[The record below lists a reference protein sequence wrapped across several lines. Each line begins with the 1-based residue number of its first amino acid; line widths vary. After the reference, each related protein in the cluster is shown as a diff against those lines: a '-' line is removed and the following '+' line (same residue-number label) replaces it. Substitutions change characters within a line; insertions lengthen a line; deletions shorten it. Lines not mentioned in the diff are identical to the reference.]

1 MFAGTVILL
10 WGNFLEI
17 QKKSSCNEPNEQR
30 YPQKKR
36 PHIAVTKNTTAIII
50 NCAAKDSK
58 ENSPCVNAVTT
69 FPKALSTVINSSGNT
84 KKQQVELHGE

>member
-36 PHIAVTKNTTAIII
+36 PHIAVTKNTTAIVI

-58 ENSPCVNAVTT
+58 KTRHVLTRLPH
-69 FPKALSTVINSSGNT
+69 FPK
-84 KKQQVELHGE
+84 H